1 MNTLTYTATSLASGE
16 RLEAAV
22 AAINRNGMGMDRT
35 ISDNTSMLTIITYND
50 LTIVCEYNLCDKSC
64 CFMTSMNELS

>member
-16 RLEAAV
+16 RHEAAV

-35 ISDNTSMLTIITYND
+35 ISDHTGMLTIIT
-50 LTIVCEYNLCDKSC
+50 L
-64 CFMTSMNELS
+64 